1 MKLRTNLNRFKLVF
15 WSLKGWG
22 AGGVQFDIR
31 SPVFPKMYFLETEWG
46 PVFFAFLFNFN
57 IIISHTFPENVII
70 KIPQVVQKI
79 WRFSPSILALF
90 IYFSDFL
97 TFPYYKETNGVTY
110 NRWCQ
115 QFFTFNLLLIG
126 CLTLLTF
133 MFVPDIV
140 TWVKISLKWACD
152 QEEI

>member
-1 MKLRTNLNRFKLVF
+1 
-15 WSLKGWG
+15 
-22 AGGVQFDIR
+22 
-31 SPVFPKMYFLETEWG
+31 MYFLERGWG
-46 PVFFAFLFNFN
+46 PVFFNFNFN
-57 IIISHTFPENVII
+57 IIISHIFPENAIN

-79 WRFSPSILALF
+79 WRFSPSVLTLF
-90 IYFSDFL
+90 IYFSNYL

-140 TWVKISLKWACD
+140 TWVKISLKCACGQKEVVQLSNVSRGFGRHAD
-152 QEEI
+152 RCKVIVVNLVHFSA

>member
-1 MKLRTNLNRFKLVF
+1 MI
-15 WSLKGWG
+15 
-22 AGGVQFDIR
+22 QFDIR
-31 SPVFPKMYFLETEWG
+31 PLLFPKMNFLEREWG
-46 PVFFAFLFNFN
+46 PVFFFFFNFNFN
-57 IIISHTFPENVII
+57 IIISHIFPENVVI
-70 KIPQVVQKI
+70 KIPQVLQKI

-97 TFPYYKETNGVTY
+97 TYPYYKETNGGIH

-115 QFFTFNLLLIG
+115 QCFSFNFLLIG

-133 MFVPDIV
+133 IFVLDIV
-140 TWVKISLKWACD
+140 TWVKISLKCACG

>member
-1 MKLRTNLNRFKLVF
+1 M
-15 WSLKGWG
+15 
-22 AGGVQFDIR
+22 GGSVWH
-31 SPVFPKMYFLETEWG
+31 SPPGFSEN
-46 PVFFAFLFNFN
+46 VFFRERMRPCFFVFFVFNFNFN
-57 IIISHTFPENVII
+57 IIISHIFPENVII
-70 KIPQVVQKI
+70 KIAQVVQKI

-110 NRWCQ
+110 NGWYQ

-126 CLTLLTF
+126 SLTQLTF

-140 TWVKISLKWACD
+140 TWVKVSVKCACG
-152 QEEI
+152 QEEIKCS

>member
-1 MKLRTNLNRFKLVF
+1 M
-15 WSLKGWG
+15 
-22 AGGVQFDIR
+22 GGSVWH
-31 SPVFPKMYFLETEWG
+31 SPPGFSEK
-46 PVFFAFLFNFN
+46 VFFRERMRPCFFVFFVFNFNFN
-57 IIISHTFPENVII
+57 IIISHIFPENVII
-70 KIPQVVQKI
+70 KIAQVVQKI

-90 IYFSDFL
+90 IYF
-97 TFPYYKETNGVTY
+97 YKETNGVTY
-110 NRWCQ
+110 KRWCQ

-140 TWVKISLKWACD
+140 TWVKISLKCACG

>member
-1 MKLRTNLNRFKLVF
+1 
-15 WSLKGWG
+15 
-22 AGGVQFDIR
+22 
-31 SPVFPKMYFLETEWG
+31 MYFFRERMRLCFC
-46 PVFFAFLFNFN
+46 FFFNFNFN
-57 IIISHTFPENVII
+57 IIISHIFPENVII

-97 TFPYYKETNGVTY
+97 TFPYYKETNGVTH

-140 TWVKISLKWACD
+140 TWVKISLKCACG
-152 QEEI
+152 QEEVVQLGNVSRGFGRHADG

>member
-1 MKLRTNLNRFKLVF
+1 MSVLILKRLRGSVSHSLPSFFKNIF
-15 WSLKGWG
+15 
-22 AGGVQFDIR
+22 FR
-31 SPVFPKMYFLETEWG
+31 ERMRPYF
-46 PVFFAFLFNFN
+46 FCNFNFN
-57 IIISHTFPENVII
+57 IVTSHIFPEYVII

-115 QFFTFNLLLIG
+115 QFFNFNLLLIS

-133 MFVPDIV
+133 MFVPDII
-140 TWVKISLKWACD
+140 TWVKNAHAVKKRYSAVRQC
-152 QEEI
+152 E